1 MLPLLLPLF
10 LSLTAGQLV
19 NQPPQF
25 VPGTGDMSRFSLSEN
40 TPVGSPVFQLKG
52 ELQPGRFF
60 FFFLILVGGVLAKIA
75 CSTSYQHV

>member
-1 MLPLLLPLF
+1 MKISNGNMLPLLLLFF

-19 NQPPQF
+19 NHPPQF

-52 ELQPGRFF
+52 EYHSIQVYRRFSMGRVEGFWWGEF
-60 FFFLILVGGVLAKIA
+60 
-75 CSTSYQHV
+75 